1 MQCPVP
7 LIDRF
12 RRNIHNISQD
22 TWNEPYRDIRIYQAV
37 SHGNGERRSW
47 MACSRMEIQAVTEL
61 L

>member
-12 RRNIHNISQD
+12 RCYIHNISQD

-37 SHGNGERRSW
+37 SHGNGKRRSW
-47 MACSRMEIQAVTEL
+47 MAAPGWKNRL
-61 L
+61 